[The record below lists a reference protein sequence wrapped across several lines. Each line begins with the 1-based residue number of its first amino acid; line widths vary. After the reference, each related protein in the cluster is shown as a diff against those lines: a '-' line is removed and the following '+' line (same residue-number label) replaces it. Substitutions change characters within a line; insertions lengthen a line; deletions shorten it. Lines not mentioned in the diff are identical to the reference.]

1 MPASRRALVVAL
13 ACLSNFSLS
22 CFAAAQLSDQ
32 VVRVTDSSP
41 AADPVMGVNIHLE
54 DHAGTSPGKRNA
66 SHSRIVAGAG
76 SERSGRRR
84 LHRAVCRKRRPVRGV
99 HHCECRA
106 IDRAVSNGERSS
118 DSFRSGS
125 KKRTPNH
132 SVCIARSAIWC
143 ATGRVTECAGHAV
156 RGSTR
161 RSRKRTGGG
170 FERKRVSEISCGR
183 PLSRSE
189 RPAGSQSRE
198 RGLCASYTCKIEAGQ
213 SQTQSSEEG
222 GASGER
228 RCWHCSEHRC

>member
-41 AADPVMGVNIHLE
+41 AADPVMGVNITLKTTLARVPE
-54 DHAGTSPGKRNA
+54 NGMPV
-66 SHSRIVAGAG
+66 ILG
-76 SERSGRRR
+76 SSQAQVVGSGRPR

-189 RPAGSQSRE
+189 RPAGSQSRA

-228 RCWHCSEHRC
+228 RCWHCPEHRC